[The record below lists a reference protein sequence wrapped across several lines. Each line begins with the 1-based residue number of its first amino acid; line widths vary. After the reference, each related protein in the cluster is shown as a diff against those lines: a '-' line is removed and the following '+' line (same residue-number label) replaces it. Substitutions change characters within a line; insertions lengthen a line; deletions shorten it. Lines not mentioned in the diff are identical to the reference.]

1 MQKTEELRQLLQSM
15 WNELDQATSAK
26 YEKMEAE
33 DKTRCVCLRACV
45 FVSAS
50 AVLVSDLNRRRHS
63 LLSRLRVCFWRSCL
77 SYNPRLVIVATA
89 HHHSLIPTTD
99 RVPSSASSFL
109 SPPTRY
115 NREMAAFTA
124 SASESSKKKKKDE

>member
-45 FVSAS
+45 FVSVS
-50 AVLVSDLNRRRHS
+50 AVLVSDLNRRVLCCHDFGCACGVPVCRTILVLSS
-63 LLSRLRVCFWRSCL
+63 LPLPITIPSFRPLIECL
-77 SYNPRLVIVATA
+77 PLP
-89 HHHSLIPTTD
+89 LP
-99 RVPSSASSFL
+99 FL